1 MKINLP
7 VTDHELFVEAAN
19 PIVTKTDSK
28 GVITYANRAF
38 IEISGFSEEELI
50 GHSHNV
56 VRHPDMP
63 PEAFADL
70 WETVKTGQPWR
81 GLVKNRS
88 KNGAFYWVEA
98 FVTPI
103 TEHGAIV
110 GYMSVRT
117 PPNRADVSA
126 AEALYR
132 AVREKRAQLPSTL
145 SALKRKSNPV
155 RHGAVSMLLGLAL
168 LLVGGLAPELDWA
181 VRALLALPGALLV
194 AGGAVWIWH
203 KLARIHAALD
213 SGFAALSEGQL
224 AGRLLSTEGGRF
236 GELVNGLEALRIHQ
250 RALVADVVSASGR
263 THANAQGLKGEMDAL
278 AQRSSEQV
286 GGLRR
291 ISDNMELMSE
301 AVTEVATLAEQ
312 GLHDAEATKAV
323 AASGSATMAK
333 ASGAADRAVEV
344 VERSRA
350 AMEKLILAMANIRHM
365 TDQIHGIADQ
375 TSLLA
380 LNASIEAARAGESGR
395 GFAVV
400 ADEVRKL
407 AERTSLTTDSIT
419 GIVEE
424 IAAITA
430 EAGSSMDASVNE
442 VGEVTQQI
450 RQSSEHLS
458 ELIQTAERARA
469 QARTIADQMLQKSQA
484 VHEVA
489 ASLEQLN
496 AIAQNN
502 LETTQLVQHSADHL
516 ALTAGD
522 LTKMTR
528 DFRKWNAA

>member
-7 VTDHELFVEAAN
+7 VTDHELFVDAAN

-38 IEISGFSEEELI
+38 IEISGFSEEELL
-50 GHSHNV
+50 GQNHNV

-63 PEAFADL
+63 PQAFADL
-70 WETVKTGQPWR
+70 WETVKAGQPWR

-88 KNGAFYWVEA
+88 KSGDFYWVEA
-98 FVTPI
+98 FVTPL
-103 TEHGAIV
+103 TEHGEIV
-110 GYMSVRT
+110 GYMSVRSM
-117 PPNRADVSA
+117 PSRADVLA
-126 AEALYR
+126 AEALYK
-132 AVREKRAQLPSTL
+132 AVRDKRELLPSTL
-145 SALKRKSNPV
+145 KSLKSKADPV
-155 RHGAVSMLLGLAL
+155 RWGAAVALLGLL
-168 LLVGGLAPELDWA
+168 LLIAGSLLPEPSWALRASLVLPGVLAAVGGGLWSLLRMARTHA
-181 VRALLALPGALLV
+181 VLG
-194 AGGAVWIWH
+194 
-203 KLARIHAALD
+203 

-224 AGRLLSTEGGRF
+224 GRRLQSKEGGVL
-236 GELVNGLEALRIHQ
+236 GQLVNGLEALRIHQ
-250 RALVADVVSASGR
+250 KALVADVVSASGR

-286 GGLRR
+286 FGLRQISSNVER
-291 ISDNMELMSE
+291 IST
-301 AVTEVATLAEQ
+301 AVSEVAALAEQ
-312 GLHDAEATKAV
+312 GLRDAEATKAV
-323 AASGSATMAK
+323 AASGSDTMSA
-333 ASGAADRAVEV
+333 ASTAAVRAVAV
-344 VERSRA
+344 VEYSRV
-350 AMEKLILAMANIRHM
+350 AMDKLNQSMANIRSM

-375 TSLLA
+375 TGLLA

-407 AERTSLTTDSIT
+407 AERTTQATGSIA

-450 RQSSEHLS
+450 RQSSQNLT
-458 ELIQTAERARA
+458 ELIQTAERAREQARIISDQMGQKA
-469 QARTIADQMLQKSQA
+469 QAVQ
-484 VHEVA
+484 EVA

-496 AIAQNN
+496 AIAQHN
-502 LETTQLVQHSADHL
+502 LETTHAVQCSAEHL

-522 LTKMTR
+522 LTKMTS
-528 DFRKWNAA
+528 DFRKWSAA